1 VGAFEQLA
9 ARGRFGNR
17 VSITPVAPR
26 PSTVPPR
33 YSDRTGQTHSRQRW
47 ASLIRASQES
57 IMETGTVIAII
68 VAIIIVG
75 AIVAFVLS
83 RSGARR
89 TEADRAK
96 AAEIREQADQHDR
109 ELREREASAAETK
122 ARAEMARVEA
132 QKRELEAERLA
143 AEADSRSESA
153 AAVRQERDEQLR
165 RADRRDPDVLTDK
178 EGYRIDEHGNRIGDG
193 QLGDERLGDGAVDPD
208 RDRGDMT
215 GTRPVD
221 DRVDGVGERGDGLAD
236 AQDDRRRSSDDVRN
250 DPYEEGY
257 EEGRADVEERRTA
270 GPRDGGM

>member
-1 VGAFEQLA
+1 
-9 ARGRFGNR
+9 
-17 VSITPVAPR
+17 
-26 PSTVPPR
+26 
-33 YSDRTGQTHSRQRW
+33 
-47 ASLIRASQES
+47 
-57 IMETGTVIAII
+57 METGTIIWII

-75 AIVAFVLS
+75 GIAAFVLS

-96 AAEIREQADQHDR
+96 AAEIREQANQHDR

-143 AEADSRSESA
+143 AEADTRSESA

-193 QLGDERLGDGAVDPD
+193 QLGDGRLGEGAVDPD
-208 RDRGDMT
+208 RDRGDLA

-221 DRVDGVGERGDGLAD
+221 
-236 AQDDRRRSSDDVRN
+236 
-250 DPYEEGY
+250 
-257 EEGRADVEERRTA
+257 A
-270 GPRDGGM
+270 GPEPSGR